1 MDLFFRFF
9 KASLRTFTLNKA
21 SVTIPGMREIFS
33 SPKLKTL
40 HMKKVKVCYIAEKS
54 TRESGPPTHIRNRGW
69 EKFIDTI
76 VGKPKRKGAAASPD
90 TPKKLRFGAYDAQL
104 KKVVSEKAFP
114 VSKRKSSPSPRTP
127 LSSILPRSATEER
140 KLGGVSFANSRRD
153 KSDDDDDEDTSDSEK
168 VDEERGKKK
177 EASTT
182 TSTSE
187 DNDDSTN
194 DDDEGHHEDDDEDDD
209 DDEEEE
215 GMGKLDKILP
225 KIRSFVLCQSKIEDP
240 AYVEVLFKRLPS
252 ALQDLS
258 LAGCASIS
266 DKMLFAICM
275 RFPSLHSLKYVI
287 AYKYILSHT
296 HSFTLSLHIYSVS
309 HANISDLSGST
320 LATRLPKLQKLN
332 VSRCTR
338 LTSVFLL
345 QSFTALKELNI
356 KGCKEISDF
365 GLSFLVKKSPLL
377 EVLDLTECTMI
388 TGTTINLTLLPSPF
402 SYNIATITGASLE
415 KLCKLKNLLRVHLFG
430 TGRLYEESIT
440 KLVSHASTIRWLDL
454 QRHVFVDPALC
465 AFIKRSCP
473 NLEVLDVRGCNVKD
487 QNTLEGISARGR
499 LIEDF

>member
-225 KIRSFVLCQSKIEDP
+225 KIRSFVLCQSKIED
-240 AYVEVLFKRLPS
+240 LPTLRCS
-252 ALQDLS
+252 SSDS
-258 LAGCASIS
+258 LRRC
-266 DKMLFAICM
+266 KIC
-275 RFPSLHSLKYVI
+275 P
-287 AYKYILSHT
+287 
-296 HSFTLSLHIYSVS
+296 
-309 HANISDLSGST
+309 
-320 LATRLPKLQKLN
+320 
-332 VSRCTR
+332 
-338 LTSVFLL
+338 
-345 QSFTALKELNI
+345 
-356 KGCKEISDF
+356 
-365 GLSFLVKKSPLL
+365 
-377 EVLDLTECTMI
+377 
-388 TGTTINLTLLPSPF
+388 
-402 SYNIATITGASLE
+402 
-415 KLCKLKNLLRVHLFG
+415 
-430 TGRLYEESIT
+430 
-440 KLVSHASTIRWLDL
+440 
-454 QRHVFVDPALC
+454 
-465 AFIKRSCP
+465 
-473 NLEVLDVRGCNVKD
+473 
-487 QNTLEGISARGR
+487 
-499 LIEDF
+499 

>member
-9 KASLRTFTLNKA
+9 KASLRTFSLNKA

-33 SPKLKTL
+33 SLKLKTL

-114 VSKRKSSPSPRTP
+114 VAKKKGSSPSSRTP

-153 KSDDDDDEDTSDSEK
+153 KSDDDDDEDTTSDSEK

-187 DNDDSTN
+187 DNDESN
-194 DDDEGHHEDDDEDDD
+194 DEEHYEDDDEDD

-287 AYKYILSHT
+287 VSIYSRT
-296 HSFTLSLHIYSVS
+296 HSLIHALSYTPIQCEPCKHFGSEWLDSGHPPPQTTETQRVAVHKI
-309 HANISDLSGST
+309 DL
-320 LATRLPKLQKLN
+320 RLPLAVIHSPEGTEHQ
-332 VSRCTR
+332 
-338 LTSVFLL
+338 
-345 QSFTALKELNI
+345 
-356 KGCKEISDF
+356 
-365 GLSFLVKKSPLL
+365 GL
-377 EVLDLTECTMI
+377 
-388 TGTTINLTLLPSPF
+388 
-402 SYNIATITGASLE
+402 
-415 KLCKLKNLLRVHLFG
+415 
-430 TGRLYEESIT
+430 
-440 KLVSHASTIRWLDL
+440 
-454 QRHVFVDPALC
+454 
-465 AFIKRSCP
+465 
-473 NLEVLDVRGCNVKD
+473 
-487 QNTLEGISARGR
+487 
-499 LIEDF
+499 

>member
-104 KKVVSEKAFP
+104 KKVMSEKAFP
-114 VSKRKSSPSPRTP
+114 VAKKKGSSPSPRTP

-153 KSDDDDDEDTSDSEK
+153 KSDDDDDDDEDTSDSEK
-168 VDEERGKKK
+168 VDEEREKKK
-177 EASTT
+177 EESTT

-187 DNDDSTN
+187 DNDESN
-194 DDDEGHHEDDDEDDD
+194 DDEGHHEDDDEDD

-287 AYKYILSHT
+287 VYIDILSHT
-296 HSFTLSLHIYSVS
+296 HSLSLHIYSVS

-388 TGTTINLTLLPSPF
+388 TGTTSTPPPFCPPLF
-402 SYNIATITGASLE
+402 SYILQPPQE
-415 KLCKLKNLLRVHLFG
+415 R
-430 TGRLYEESIT
+430 
-440 KLVSHASTIRWLDL
+440 RW
-454 QRHVFVDPALC
+454 
-465 AFIKRSCP
+465 RSYV
-473 NLEVLDVRGCNVKD
+473 N
-487 QNTLEGISARGR
+487 
-499 LIEDF
+499 